1 MSTIRS
7 HYFSLQAISTAL
19 RTTRTSACYFK
30 LLTINKGKN
39 ERGAGTGVVRDV
51 IATFWGTFYDAL
63 TDGTQVRVPTI
74 RHGYHAEEWDA
85 IALFLMKGYI
95 QCEYFPVSLSR
106 VFIKVVLHGE
116 ASVSEEKLMTELL
129 RFLSIDEA
137 DTIRECLSGNMACNS
152 DEILDILSSYGV
164 RQVSSNDNVRE
175 IFIKLAHKER
185 IQKPNYI
192 TERWSAVLQP
202 LKKCL
207 SNSIDEVYLKLEPTT
222 KKVCDERAVLGY
234 LKRFI
239 KGLEVAKLK
248 RFLVFT
254 TGSDLMVCDSLNLN
268 FVKLDGLGRRPV
280 AHTCGPCLEL
290 PTTYQSFPELREE
303 FSSILSLSTWVPH
316 VFMRLTTKNIHYRY
330 IQKLC
335 QYYDLSSLCSPVKI

>member
-1 MSTIRS
+1 
-7 HYFSLQAISTAL
+7 
-19 RTTRTSACYFK
+19 
-30 LLTINKGKN
+30 
-39 ERGAGTGVVRDV
+39 
-51 IATFWGTFYDAL
+51 
-63 TDGTQVRVPTI
+63 
-74 RHGYHAEEWDA
+74 
-85 IALFLMKGYI
+85 MKEYI
-95 QCEYFPVSLSR
+95 QCKCFPVSLSR
-106 VFIKVVLHGE
+106 VFIKVVLHCE
-116 ASVSEEKLMTELL
+116 ASVSEEELMTELL

-137 DTIRECLSGNMACNS
+137 DTIRECLSGNVACNS

-164 RQVSSNDNVRE
+164 RQLPCNDNVRE
-175 IFIKLAHKER
+175 IFIKLAHKEI

-222 KKVCDERAVLGY
+222 KKVLQLLKDEPTSSDERAVLGY

-239 KGLEVAKLK
+239 RGLEVAKLK

-254 TGSDLMVCDSLNLN
+254 TGSDLMVCDSLNIN
-268 FVKLDGLGRRPV
+268 FVRLDGLGRRPV

-303 FSSILSLSTWVPH
+303 FSSILSLSTWEMDIV
-316 VFMRLTTKNIHYRY
+316 
-330 IQKLC
+330 
-335 QYYDLSSLCSPVKI
+335 

>member
-1 MSTIRS
+1 MRSVDTSHEQTIQIIVHRSTVLSDVIKQFKEKRKT
-7 HYFSLQAISTAL
+7 LDDPNL
-19 RTTRTSACYFK
+19 RMIFQVVD
-30 LLTINKGKN
+30 NKGKK
-39 ERGAGTGVVRDV
+39 ERGAGSGVARDV
-51 IATFWGTFYDAL
+51 IATFWGKFYDAL

-116 ASVSEEKLMTELL
+116 ASVSEEELMTELL

-137 DTIRECLSGNMACNS
+137 DTIRECLSGNVACNS

-164 RQVSSNDNVRE
+164 RQLPSNGNVRE
-175 IFIKLAHKER
+175 IFIKLAHKEI

-222 KKVCDERAVLGY
+222 KKVLQLLKDEPTSSDERAVLGY

-239 KGLEVAKLK
+239 RGLEVAKLK

-254 TGSDLMVCDSLNLN
+254 TGSDLMVCDSLNIN
-268 FVKLDGLGRRPV
+268 FVRLDGLGRRPV

-303 FSSILSLSTWVPH
+303 FSSILSLSTWEMDIV
-316 VFMRLTTKNIHYRY
+316 
-330 IQKLC
+330 
-335 QYYDLSSLCSPVKI
+335 